1 MGWVRVLP
9 TMVISPHSFL
19 LTLMCRFYMV
29 RVNVFFRVSGAVIKG
44 DKILMAS
51 HRSDDG
57 KQFWI
62 FPGGGIEEGEN
73 IHQALIR
80 EMKEETGYHVEVK
93 DLLFVDEAI
102 APDGSTSAVQLVFHV
117 EETGGELK
125 PGSHDL
131 YDYVP
136 VRFVKYDEISMDN
149 CPVWSLVKEVQAK
162 GIDGLQ
168 LRYVTRPVFGDPDKF
183 RNFDWYTTKN

>member
-1 MGWVRVLP
+1 
-9 TMVISPHSFL
+9 
-19 LTLMCRFYMV
+19 MV

-168 LRYVTRPVFGDPDKF
+168 LRYITRPVFGDPDKF

>member
-1 MGWVRVLP
+1 M
-9 TMVISPHSFL
+9 SPSVMTSHSFL
-19 LTLMCRFYMV
+19 LILVCIFYMV
-29 RVNVFFRVSGAVIKG
+29 RVNVFFRVSGAVIKD

-80 EMKEETGYHVEVK
+80 EMKEETGYHVEIK
-93 DLLFVDEAI
+93 ELLFVDEAV
-102 APDGSTSAVQLVFHV
+102 ALDGSTSAVQLVFHV

-125 PGSHDL
+125 SGSNDL

-136 VRFVKYDEISMDN
+136 VRFVKFDEISKDN
-149 CPVWSLVKEVQAK
+149 SPVWNLVEDIQTK
-162 GIDGLQ
+162 GIDR
-168 LRYVTRPVFGDPDKF
+168 LRIKFITRPPFGDPNKF

>member
-1 MGWVRVLP
+1 
-9 TMVISPHSFL
+9 
-19 LTLMCRFYMV
+19 MV

-44 DKILMAS
+44 DKILMAR

-80 EMKEETGYHVEVK
+80 EMKEETGYHVDVK
-93 DLLFVDEAI
+93 ELLFVDEAT

-117 EETGGELK
+117 QETGGKLK
-125 PGSHDL
+125 LGSQDL

-136 VRFVKYDEISMDN
+136 VRFVEFDEINKEN
-149 CPVWSLVKEVQAK
+149 CPVWNLVKEIQTK
-162 GIDGLQ
+162 GKDRLQ
-168 LRYVTRPVFGDPDKF
+168 LRYITRQPFGDPKKY
-183 RNFDWYTTKN
+183 RNFDWYKTKN